1 MYAMAGAAGVVAGI
15 THTISPCVVIIEI
28 TAQANNS
35 LPLLVVTVVSYVVS
49 GGWLRLPCAP
59 CPVAQVVEAAG
70 V

>member
-1 MYAMAGAAGVVAGI
+1 MYALAGAAGVVAGI
-15 THTISPCVVIIEI
+15 THNISPCVVIIEI

-49 GGWLRLPCAP
+49 GGWLRLSCAP
-59 CPVAQVVEAAG
+59 CPVAQVVEAVG